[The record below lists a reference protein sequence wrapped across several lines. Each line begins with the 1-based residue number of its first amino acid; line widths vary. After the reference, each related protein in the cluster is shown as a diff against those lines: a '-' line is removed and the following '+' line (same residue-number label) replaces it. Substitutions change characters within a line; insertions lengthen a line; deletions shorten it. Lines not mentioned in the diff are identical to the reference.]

1 MSDMMP
7 QAEIFEP
14 QPAVRGVHMHPS
26 ETVLVGRRDR
36 PALGLN
42 SHSPILEG
50 RGLTRRYTTDA
61 GQTLTA
67 CREVDISL
75 RQGRTL
81 GIVGESG
88 CGKSTLLRLLAQ
100 LEQPD
105 EGQLFFRNQDITRL
119 KGEALRKNRRHIQMV
134 FQDSNAAFF
143 ARMKA
148 GEAITESLTNLG
160 KISAKELRE
169 KQAELL
175 RLVQLP
181 EDFADRY
188 PHSMSGG
195 QRQRL
200 GIARAMALDPDILV
214 CDEATCALDV
224 SVQEKIIG
232 LLVDI
237 QRQRELSMIFVCHD
251 LALVQSLSHQV
262 MVMYL
267 GGVVE
272 SLPGCEVLEQACHPY
287 SQALLNSI
295 FAIDMDFDKPLP
307 TLKGE
312 VPSPLNPPKGCAFHA
327 RCPQCLEHCRTE
339 RPAMR
344 QIAPHHQV
352 ACHLFEPEK

>member
-1 MSDMMP
+1 MSEIIP
-7 QAEIFEP
+7 QAEIFQP
-14 QPAVRGVHMHPS
+14 QSVVRGCHLPPA
-26 ETVLVGRRDR
+26 ETALVGRREQPVPD
-36 PALGLN
+36 LE
-42 SHSPILEG
+42 SHNPILEG
-50 RGLTRRYTTDA
+50 RGLTRRYTSDA

-67 CREVDISL
+67 CRGVDISL
-75 RQGRTL
+75 RQGHTL

-88 CGKSTLLRLLAQ
+88 CGKSTLLRLLTQ

-134 FQDSNAAFF
+134 FQDPNSAFF

-148 GEAITESLTNLG
+148 GEAITEPLTNFERLT
-160 KISAKELRE
+160 ARQLWE

-175 RLVQLP
+175 QLVQLP

-200 GIARAMALDPDILV
+200 GIARALALDPDILV

-232 LLVDI
+232 LLVEI
-237 QRQRELSMIFVCHD
+237 QRQRQLSMVFVCHD
-251 LALVQSLSHQV
+251 LALVQSLAHQV

-267 GGVVE
+267 GGVV
-272 SLPGCEVLEQACHPY
+272 
-287 SQALLNSI
+287 
-295 FAIDMDFDKPLP
+295 
-307 TLKGE
+307 
-312 VPSPLNPPKGCAFHA
+312 
-327 RCPQCLEHCRTE
+327 
-339 RPAMR
+339 
-344 QIAPHHQV
+344 
-352 ACHLFEPEK
+352 